1 MTQSLQ
7 TLLSHAERERDDAMA
22 VVLQAE
28 EHGRKLRQQWHQLQA
43 YHADYAA
50 RAPTLGGR
58 AAPIDTLRSHH
69 AFMQR
74 LDQALA
80 QQQGLL
86 QAAEQRVTQQR
97 QTLLALETRVASV
110 RKLQQRR
117 LQEAQ
122 RNAQR
127 LEQRRSD
134 DGATRRRADESAMQR
149 CLNESTAQRCVD
161 DPAHSRTVAH

>member
-7 TLLSHAERERDDAMA
+7 PLLSHAEHERDEAMA
-22 VVLQAE
+22 TLLQTE
-28 EHGRKLRQQWHQLQA
+28 ENGRRLRQQWDQLQS
-43 YHADYAA
+43 YHADYEA
-50 RAPTLGGR
+50 RAPGLGGR
-58 AAPIDTLRSHH
+58 TATIDALRGHH

-86 QAAEQRVTQQR
+86 QATEQRIAQQR
-97 QTLLALETRVASV
+97 QQLLELEIRVASV
-110 RKLQQRR
+110 RKLQDRR

-122 RNAQR
+122 RNTQR

-134 DGATRRRADESAMQR
+134 DSA
-149 CLNESTAQRCVD
+149 AQRHTRDSARDSTHGSSPDRAVT
-161 DPAHSRTVAH
+161 H

>member
-1 MTQSLQ
+1 MTESLQ
-7 TLLSHAERERDDAMA
+7 TLLSHAEHERDGAMA
-22 VVLQAE
+22 ALLQAE
-28 EHGRKLRQQWHQLQA
+28 ESVRRLRQQSGQLQT

-50 RAPTLGGR
+50 RAPTLNGR
-58 AAPIDTLRSHH
+58 AAPIEALRSHH

-86 QAAEQRVTQQR
+86 QAADTRVTQQR

-110 RKLQQRR
+110 RKLQERR

-122 RNAQR
+122 RSAQR
-127 LEQRRSD
+127 LEQRRTD
-134 DGATRRRADESAMQR
+134 DSA
-149 CLNESTAQRCVD
+149 AQRGWRNGT
-161 DPAHSRTVAH
+161 HSRTAAL